1 MSRNN
6 IETYDDLCAV
16 RDKAKEQ
23 IQMLEHERYTLRLKL
38 RRVKTPEEKAEIK
51 QQCKEITQKLYPLRK
66 SVKNADRI
74 EERSIRIQQM
84 LEKEAV
90 LERIENE
97 PYKLK
102 TRSLNR

>member
-38 RRVKTPEEKAEIK
+38 RRVKTPEEANELK

-74 EERSIRIQQM
+74 EERSIRIKRM

-97 PYKLK
+97 PNKLR
-102 TRSLNR
+102 TRSFVR

>member
-6 IETYDDLCAV
+6 IETYDDLCDV

-23 IQMLEHERYTLRLKL
+23 IQLLEHERYTLRLKL
-38 RRVKTPEEKAEIK
+38 RRVKTPEEEAEIK

-97 PYKLK
+97 SNKIQK
-102 TRSLNR
+102 RGFSR

>member
-1 MSRNN
+1 M
-6 IETYDDLCAV
+6 
-16 RDKAKEQ
+16 
-23 IQMLEHERYTLRLKL
+23 
-38 RRVKTPEEKAEIK
+38 
-51 QQCKEITQKLYPLRK
+51 
-66 SVKNADRI
+66 KNADRI

-97 PYKLK
+97 PYKTK